1 MSTLVERIVW
11 LFEIDSD
18 RIWHVEAVRLSVW
31 LFIWSILGMLSDW
44 AIARW
49 CDSKRCF
56 LHPSSK
62 EEFRATAGSYI
73 TSLVH
78 SLLVS
83 FRGIDHIRRTLP
95 LPMDV
100 RIQPPLNV
108 GAIDSV
114 AWLGPL
120 KTNRI
125 FMAYLLIDM
134 VRIILAWPKLGQ
146 YDFIF
151 HHLGF
156 MSVSIVGA
164 TTISAPFQFGWLIV
178 GEVSTIFLNIRWF
191 LIKLGYGAT
200 SVTIT
205 LPTPLSRFCLSR
217 FLLKASLFLRPQFMT
232 AANFLFAL
240 TFFIARIVVYTFG
253 VYDLYYSAQYL
264 TRPNMVGRCML
275 VGGILIGYV
284 LNLIWF
290 KKIALIGFSKN
301 RKEKDKTK

>member
-1 MSTLVERIVW
+1 MAWAAEDQSDIYGLPPYRHGEDNPRMAQARTVRFYFSPSRIHERKND
-11 LFEIDSD
+11 ETNNTTS
-18 RIWHVEAVRLSVW
+18 RIFS
-31 LFIWSILGMLSDW
+31 SIL
-44 AIARW
+44 
-49 CDSKRCF
+49 
-56 LHPSSK
+56 
-62 EEFRATAGSYI
+62 T
-73 TSLVH
+73 
-78 SLLVS
+78 
-83 FRGIDHIRRTLP
+83 
-95 LPMDV
+95 
-100 RIQPPLNV
+100 
-108 GAIDSV
+108 
-114 AWLGPL
+114 
-120 KTNRI
+120 KTNV
-125 FMAYLLIDM
+125 FSNYNN
-134 VRIILAWPKLGQ
+134 Q
-146 YDFIF
+146 
-151 HHLGF
+151 
-156 MSVSIVGA
+156 VSIVGA

-200 SVTIT
+200 S
-205 LPTPLSRFCLSR
+205 
-217 FLLKASLFLRPQFMT
+217 FMT

>member
-1 MSTLVERIVW
+1 MAWAAEDQSDIYGLPPYRHGEDNPRMAQARTVRFYFSPSRIHERKND
-11 LFEIDSD
+11 ETNNTTS
-18 RIWHVEAVRLSVW
+18 RIFS
-31 LFIWSILGMLSDW
+31 SIL
-44 AIARW
+44 
-49 CDSKRCF
+49 
-56 LHPSSK
+56 
-62 EEFRATAGSYI
+62 T
-73 TSLVH
+73 
-78 SLLVS
+78 
-83 FRGIDHIRRTLP
+83 
-95 LPMDV
+95 
-100 RIQPPLNV
+100 
-108 GAIDSV
+108 
-114 AWLGPL
+114 
-120 KTNRI
+120 KTNV
-125 FMAYLLIDM
+125 FSNYNN
-134 VRIILAWPKLGQ
+134 Q
-146 YDFIF
+146 
-151 HHLGF
+151 
-156 MSVSIVGA
+156 VSIVGA

>member
-156 MSVSIVGA
+156 MSVR
-164 TTISAPFQFGWLIV
+164 TTKRTTQRQESF
-178 GEVSTIFLNIRWF
+178 
-191 LIKLGYGAT
+191 
-200 SVTIT
+200 
-205 LPTPLSRFCLSR
+205 
-217 FLLKASLFLRPQFMT
+217 PQ
-232 AANFLFAL
+232 
-240 TFFIARIVVYTFG
+240 Y
-253 VYDLYYSAQYL
+253 
-264 TRPNMVGRCML
+264 
-275 VGGILIGYV
+275 
-284 LNLIWF
+284 
-290 KKIALIGFSKN
+290 
-301 RKEKDKTK
+301 

>member
-1 MSTLVERIVW
+1 MSTVVEWIVW

-18 RIWHVEAVRLSVW
+18 RIWHVEAVRFSVW
-31 LFIWSILGMLSDW
+31 LFIWSIISIICDC
-44 AIARW
+44 AVARW
-49 CDSKRCF
+49 SDSKRCF
-56 LHPSSK
+56 LNPSVK
-62 EEFRATAGSYI
+62 EGFRATAGSYI

-108 GAIDSV
+108 DSFDSE

-134 VRIILAWPKLGQ
+134 VRVIIAWPKLGQ

-178 GEVSTIFLNIRWF
+178 GEVSTIFLNSRWF

-200 SVTIT
+200 PI
-205 LPTPLSRFCLSR
+205 
-217 FLLKASLFLRPQFMT
+217 MT
-232 AANFLFAL
+232 AANILFAL
-240 TFFIARIVVYTFG
+240 SFFIFRIVIYTFG
-253 VYDLYYSAQYL
+253 VYELYYSSQYL
-264 TRPNMVGRCML
+264 TRPNLVGRCML
-275 VGGILIGYV
+275 IGGILIGYV
-284 LNLIWF
+284 LNIFWF
-290 KKIALIGFSKN
+290 KKIALLGFSKN
-301 RKEKDKTK
+301 QKEKGKTT